1 MAQDLVSGG
10 EWCCIDLRVHLPGG
24 EPYDVSIRQPVP
36 TEQFCRYR
44 GGGGTVA
51 VRVDATNPD
60 RVWIDFTEPIP

>member
-10 EWCCIDLRVHLPGG
+10 EWCRIDLRVHLPGG
-24 EPYDVSIRQPVP
+24 EPYDVSIRQQVP

-44 GGGGTVA
+44 DGGGTVA

-60 RVWIDFTEPIP
+60 TVWIDFTEPIP